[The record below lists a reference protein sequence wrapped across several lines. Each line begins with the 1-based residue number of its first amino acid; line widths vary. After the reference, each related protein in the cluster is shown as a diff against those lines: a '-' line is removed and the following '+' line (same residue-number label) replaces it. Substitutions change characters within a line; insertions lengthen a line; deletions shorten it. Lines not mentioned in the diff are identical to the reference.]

1 VPGSSFGISREDC
14 YDNAQE
20 QATDWTGV
28 DRGKSLFSSNHEN
41 GQESE
46 KEDWNQIIRES
57 VLSGDKFETFEL
69 PTRQII
75 IADWFYEGDCGFVFA
90 PCGLGKTW
98 FNLGLGLAVAAAGS
112 FGPYKAQVDW
122 PVLYV
127 DGEMPFDTMRDRI
140 KAIHGSIPEKFH
152 ILSHEVLFRFKEKNL
167 NLGRELLREALR
179 QYCVSI
185 GIRLLILDN
194 LSCLFSGIKENEAGA
209 WEPVKQWLL
218 TLPRLRIAVIVVHHT
233 GRNPGHMR
241 GTTAR
246 EDDIFWAIQLAEP
259 TDKKISQPGG
269 TRFITNF
276 TKQRNSATQP
286 ISYTWVI
293 EPQGSK
299 VSISFNKTSGD
310 DIIVGWVQDGLSSPS
325 DIAVEMDLT
334 KGTVSKHMTRLVNE
348 GRLEKRGRS
357 FVLGP
362 LETGKFARDWTQ

>member
-1 VPGSSFGISREDC
+1 MN
-14 YDNAQE
+14 NAEE
-20 QATDWTGV
+20 QATDWSGV
-28 DRGKSLFSSNHEN
+28 GRGKSFFSSNN
-41 GQESE
+41 QKVQEFAE
-46 KEDWNQIIRES
+46 EDWNQIIRES

-69 PTRQII
+69 PARQII

-90 PCGLGKTW
+90 PRGLGKTW
-98 FNLGLGLAVAAAGS
+98 FNLGLGLAVATKGP

-127 DGEMPFDTMRDRI
+127 DGEMPFGTMRERI
-140 KAIHGSIPEKFH
+140 KAIHGSIPKNFH
-152 ILSHEVLFRFKEKNL
+152 ILSHEVLFRSKEKNL
-167 NLGRELLREALR
+167 NLGRELLREALKD
-179 QYCVSI
+179 YCVSI

-218 TLPRLRIAVIVVHHT
+218 TLRRLRIAVIIVHHT

-259 TDKKISQPGG
+259 ADNKITHSGG

-286 ISYTWVI
+286 IPYTWVI
-293 EPQGSK
+293 EPTGTK
-299 VSISFNKTSGD
+299 VSVSFSKTSGD
-310 DIIVGWVQDGLSSPS
+310 DIIVGWVRDGLDCPT
-325 DIAVEMDLT
+325 DIANEMGLS

-348 GRLEKRGRS
+348 GRLDKKGRN
-357 FVLGP
+357 FALGP
-362 LETGKFARDWTQ
+362 LETPNYDRDWAR